1 VGYKNLSQCL
11 AELESR
17 GELVR
22 ISQEVD
28 PNLEIGAIQRR
39 VYQAQG
45 PALLFTNVKGC
56 AFPMAGN
63 IFGTLERARFILQ
76 GCRRLSGMLC
86 PGK

>member
-1 VGYKNLSQCL
+1 MGYKNLSQCL
-11 AELESR
+11 TALESR

-56 AFPMAGN
+56 AFPMAGRGLGSS
-63 IFGTLERARFILQ
+63 FVTPLKP
-76 GCRRLSGMLC
+76 SSTW
-86 PGK
+86 